1 MTHSGHEV
9 VASSHTH
16 HLFEDIVTLDATDLK
31 SLETIKVSPGMNR
44 VNGTPGLALPVLCN
58 SDLGG

>member
-31 SLETIKVSPGMNR
+31 SPRMNS
-44 VNGTPGLALPVLCN
+44 VNGTTRLALPVLCN
-58 SDLGG
+58 TDLGGQS